1 MPRLL
6 ALILLALAACSKAP
20 PPTAPTASPAAHAA
34 SAVVAPA
41 PAPAMVFLVR
51 HAEKALDQGED
62 PDLTPDGQARAE
74 ALATALAHAGVTH
87 LYATEYRR
95 TQRTLEPLAT
105 RLGLT
110 VGVVPAKDSAAQLA
124 RLRELPPGA
133 VVVVAGHSNTIPG
146 LVRGLGARA
155 QDLTDAD
162 YDRLF
167 AVALTRTATGTRATA
182 AELRYGAPSKLPL

>member
-1 MPRLL
+1 MLRLL
-6 ALILLALAACSKAP
+6 VLLLLVLSACSKAP
-20 PPTAPTASPAAHAA
+20 APAPSASPAPMTVAA
-34 SAVVAPA
+34 ALAPA
-41 PAPAMVFLVR
+41 AAPAQVFLVR

-62 PDLTPDGQARAE
+62 PDLTPAGQARAE
-74 ALATALAHAGVTH
+74 ALAVVLGNAGVTH
-87 LYATEYRR
+87 LFATEYRR

-110 VGVVPAKDSAAQLA
+110 VVVVPAKDSAGQLA

-133 VVVVAGHSNTIPG
+133 VAVVAGHSNTIPG

-167 AVALTRTATGTRATA
+167 AVALTRTATSVRASA
-182 AELRYGAPSKLPL
+182 AQLRYGAPSDT

>member
-6 ALILLALAACSKAP
+6 VLLLLVLSACSKAP
-20 PPTAPTASPAAHAA
+20 PAASSSPAPTAAA
-34 SAVVAPA
+34 SAAVTPAAAPA
-41 PAPAMVFLVR
+41 QVFLVR

-62 PDLTPDGQARAE
+62 PDLTPAGQARAE
-74 ALATALAHAGVTH
+74 ALAATLAHAGITH
-87 LYATEYRR
+87 LFATEYRR

-110 VGVVPAKDSAAQLA
+110 VVVVPAKDSAGQLA

-133 VVVVAGHSNTIPG
+133 VAVVAGHSNTIPG

-167 AVALTRTATGTRATA
+167 ALALTRTATSVRASA
-182 AELRYGAPSKLPL
+182 AQLRYGAPSGT

>member
-1 MPRLL
+1 MPRLPVL
-6 ALILLALAACSKAP
+6 LLLALSACSKAP
-20 PPTAPTASPAAHAA
+20 PPAPAS
-34 SAVVAPA
+34 SPA
-41 PAPAMVFLVR
+41 PAPALAPAAAPAQVFLVR

-62 PDLTPDGQARAE
+62 PDLTPAGQARAE
-74 ALATALAHAGVTH
+74 ALAAVLGHAGVTH
-87 LYATEYRR
+87 LFATEYRR

-110 VGVVPAKDSAAQLA
+110 VVVVPAKDSASQLA

-133 VVVVAGHSNTIPG
+133 VAVVAGHSNTIPG

-155 QDLTDAD
+155 RDLTDAD

-167 AVALTRTATGTRATA
+167 AVALTRTTTSVRASA
-182 AELRYGAPSKLPL
+182 AELRYGAPSGLPL